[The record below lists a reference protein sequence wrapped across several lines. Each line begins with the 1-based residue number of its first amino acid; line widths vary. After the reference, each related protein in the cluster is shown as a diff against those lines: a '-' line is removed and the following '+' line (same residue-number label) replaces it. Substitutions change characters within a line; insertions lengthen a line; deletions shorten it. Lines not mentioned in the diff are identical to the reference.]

1 MRIDI
6 FSDTICPWCFIG
18 KRRLEKAIESRG
30 EEVEIHWR
38 AFQLN
43 PEMPSAGMDR
53 TEYLERKF
61 GGPEGASQVYSR
73 IEEVGRSEALNFAF
87 DRISRTPNTVD
98 SHRLVRFATNIGKQ
112 EELVERL
119 FQAYFT
125 EGANIGDRK
134 QLAEIAVEVGLDRA
148 EVEEFLAG
156 EDLKEEILAED
167 LFARQQGIQGV
178 PCFIFDGRYAVSGAQ
193 DPEVLMKVMDSL
205 NAAAAEQSASE

>member
-18 KRRLEKAIESRG
+18 KRRLEKAIKSRG
-30 EEVEIHWR
+30 EEIEIHWR

-73 IEEVGRSEALNFAF
+73 IEEVGRSEALDFAF

-205 NAAAAEQSASE
+205 KAAAAEQSVSE

>member
-18 KRRLEKAIESRG
+18 KRRLEKAIKSRG
-30 EEVEIHWR
+30 EEIEIHWR

-73 IEEVGRSEALNFAF
+73 IEEVGRSEALDFAF

>member
-18 KRRLEKAIESRG
+18 KRRLEKAIKSRG
-30 EEVEIHWR
+30 EEIEIHWR

-73 IEEVGRSEALNFAF
+73 IAEVGRSEALNFAF

-134 QLAEIAVEVGLDRA
+134 QLAEIAAEVGLDRDK
-148 EVEEFLAG
+148 VEEFLVS

-205 NAAAAEQSASE
+205 NAAAAEQSAGQ